1 MQRCGWWSHP
11 NLKGLHAEKSPYK
24 KQIKVE
30 EFSSNYNHNKIK
42 KGQMLN
48 FDWSYWQKFQKK
60 TLKATGIPACFIPA
74 NNIILVPSYSMACTV
89 SKPWSWTLL
98 YRQALITPFSSSAVC
113 SRTKTDIC
121 PLAPFKALE
130 HCICSPIHF
139 TLYPEDSC
147 QESGLLDYTL
157 LFIHSHYFQLSA
169 VKIFTYL
176 KYPDWICYKHEN
188 S

>member
-1 MQRCGWWSHP
+1 
-11 NLKGLHAEKSPYK
+11 
-24 KQIKVE
+24 
-30 EFSSNYNHNKIK
+30 
-42 KGQMLN
+42 MLN
-48 FDWSYWQKFQKK
+48 FGCPYWEKFQEKNP
-60 TLKATGIPACFIPA
+60 KATGILACVLFLPTTSFCCPVTA
-74 NNIILVPSYSMACTV
+74 RHVQTV
-89 SKPWSWTLL
+89 SKPWSWTQI
-98 YRQALITPFSSSAVC
+98 YRQALITAFSSSAVC

-139 TLYPEDSC
+139 TLYPKDSR

-157 LFIHSHYFQLSA
+157 LFIHSLYFQLSA

-176 KYPDWICYKHEN
+176 KYPNWICYKHKN